1 MVRSHLRRE
10 VSKFRPRLVS
20 DPKHVLLECH
30 CFKSRNYILIDF
42 GWRTRQYSNLLS
54 GVPG

>member
-20 DPKHVLLECH
+20 DPKHVLLESH